1 MNSGTYICEKVA
13 KKMDNV
19 RDMIDL
25 TVLLPDEIWIKI
37 AKHLSQE

>member
-1 MNSGTYICEKVA
+1 MNSGTFICDKVA

-19 RDMIDL
+19 GDMTDL

-37 AKHLSQE
+37 AKYLSQE